1 MLLYLS
7 REKGSNKQTI
17 SAAPQQSTYPA
28 VTTLLLSRHYNGP
41 RPMVVT
47 TIPPVSSRV
56 LRRLEL
62 TTETIV
68 LRGNPV
74 IEVLAGNP
82 AIEVRAGDFSYVTI
96 TRI

>member
-1 MLLYLS
+1 
-7 REKGSNKQTI
+7 
-17 SAAPQQSTYPA
+17 
-28 VTTLLLSRHYNGP
+28 
-41 RPMVVT
+41 MVVT

-62 TTETIV
+62 TSETIV